1 MENGHARKSA
11 NGLALLRPAQDS
23 GSRWQAAAQQ
33 VEEALGGIIEAL
45 LGPAL
50 KGSLPHAKFLIE
62 FAQAGIPEAA
72 SNDSGGEIAKLL
84 DDLLR
89 DGPDKGPADDAT
101 E

>member
-1 MENGHARKSA
+1 MENGHATKST
-11 NGLALLRPAQDS
+11 NGVALHRPPQDA
-23 GSRWQAAAQQ
+23 GSPWQAAAQQ

-62 FAQAGIPEAA
+62 FAQTGVPEAA

-89 DGPDKGPADDAT
+89 DGPDRGPTDDVA